1 MTVHIPPYLQSYLDV
16 ADSLPQRWPE
26 LPVEDVEMVRRR
38 FHDLVK
44 FAAHL
49 EAQNAR
55 LTRELD
61 RVRPAIQKRIRVE
74 ETRCDH
80 KFVDSTVC
88 LKCGWAPKEPA

>member
-1 MTVHIPPYLQSYLDV
+1 MSVHIPPYLQSYIDV

-49 EAQNAR
+49 EAQNTR

-61 RVRPAIQKRIRVE
+61 RVRPAIAKGGRR
-74 ETRCDH
+74 
-80 KFVDSTVC
+80 
-88 LKCGWAPKEPA
+88 